1 MAFKYVLCEI
11 YTSVDEYKVANELC
25 TIYESYHGF
34 SHGQPNG
41 PSDRRTVE
49 GGAAPGIIGHTMV
62 ESYEW
67 EVIAFL

>member
-1 MAFKYVLCEI
+1 MSCAQFMKAIMGSIMVSRMDLR
-11 YTSVDEYKVANELC
+11 
-25 TIYESYHGF
+25 TI
-34 SHGQPNG
+34 
-41 PSDRRTVE
+41 E